1 MINVLKIDN
10 AATIDLTQSIQFVPS
25 QIEKGLGLAGYSI
38 VRQVIDRIQNRGE
51 STGGLKLD
59 TYALERDGRY
69 SAPYGRKRRALGL
82 RTDLVN
88 LTVTGDLVNDYK
100 VLDNS
105 YELVTVGFGENDT
118 ADIAE
123 YQEAYYG
130 DEIFDPSDIEI
141 DEAINELEGYILT
154 ILP

>member
-105 YELVTVGFGENDT
+105 YELVTVGFGET
-118 ADIAE
+118 I
-123 YQEAYYG
+123 Q
-130 DEIFDPSDIEI
+130 P
-141 DEAINELEGYILT
+141 ILRNIRRHIT
-154 ILP
+154 EMRYLTLQILRLMKL